1 MHFLITTGPTREYLD
16 DVRFLTN
23 GSSGKMGVAV
33 ATQAIQAGHTATLL
47 AGPMEPSLLADA
59 QAAGAKVVSFISV
72 ADLQAAMAD
81 HFPACDVLVMAAAV
95 GDFTVPRKA
104 AKMSRKAGSIT
115 LALEPTID
123 VLAGISKTRRLNQ
136 RIVAFAVE
144 TGTESEMETKARA
157 ELSAKGA
164 DVVVLNTPAAMGAD
178 DSLACILDAKA
189 TVLPW
194 ANRSKHQLAEHIV
207 EVVASS

>member
-23 GSSGKMGVAV
+23 GSSGKMGLAV
-33 ATQAIQAGHTATLL
+33 AIQAIRAGHTATLL
-47 AGPMEPSLLADA
+47 AGPMEDSLLADA
-59 QAAGAKVVSFISV
+59 QAAGATVVSFISV

-95 GDFTVPRKA
+95 GDFTVPRQA
-104 AKMSRKAGSIT
+104 AKMSRKAGPVALT
-115 LALEPTID
+115 LEPTVD
-123 VLAGISKTRRLNQ
+123 VLASITPSRQPDQ

-144 TGTESEMETKARA
+144 TGTEAEMETKARA
-157 ELSAKGA
+157 ELAAKGA

-178 DSLACILDAKA
+178 DSQACILDATA
-189 TVLPW
+189 IVLPW
-194 ANRSKHQLAEHIV
+194 ATRSKHQLAEHIV
-207 EVVASS
+207 ATASR

>member
-33 ATQAIQAGHTATLL
+33 AIQAIRAGHTATLL
-47 AGPMEPSLLADA
+47 AGPMDPSLLADA
-59 QAAGAKVVSFISV
+59 QAAGAEVVSFISV
-72 ADLQAAMAD
+72 ADLQAVMAD

-95 GDFTVPRKA
+95 GDFTVPRQA
-104 AKMSRKAGSIT
+104 AKMSRKAGPVT
-115 LALEPTID
+115 LTLEPTVD
-123 VLAGISKTRRLNQ
+123 VLASITPTRRPDQ
-136 RIVAFAVE
+136 RIVGFAVE
-144 TGTESEMETKARA
+144 TGTEAEMETKARA
-157 ELSAKGA
+157 ELAAKGA

-178 DSLACILDAKA
+178 QSLACILDATS

-194 ANRSKHQLAEHIV
+194 ATRPKQQLAEHIV
-207 EVVASS
+207 DVASR

>member
-23 GSSGKMGVAV
+23 GSSGKMGLAV
-33 ATQAIQAGHTATLL
+33 AIQALRAGHTATLL
-47 AGPMEPSLLADA
+47 AGPMAASLLAEV
-59 QAAGAKVVSFISV
+59 QAAGVTVVSFTSV
-72 ADLQAAMAD
+72 SDLQAAMAD

-95 GDFTVPRKA
+95 GDFTVPRQA
-104 AKMSRKAGSIT
+104 AKMSRKAGPVT
-115 LALEPTID
+115 LTLEPTVD
-123 VLAGISKTRRLNQ
+123 VLASITPSRQPDQ

-178 DSLACILDAKA
+178 DSLACILDATA

-194 ANRSKHQLAEHIV
+194 ENRSKLQLAEYIV
-207 EVVASS
+207 DVASR

>member
-23 GSSGKMGVAV
+23 GSSGKMGLAV
-33 ATQAIQAGHTATLL
+33 AIQAIRAGHAATLL
-47 AGPMEPSLLADA
+47 AGPMEPSLLAEA
-59 QAAGAKVVSFISV
+59 QTAGAKVVSFVSV

-95 GDFTVPRKA
+95 GDFTVPRQA
-104 AKMSRKAGSIT
+104 AKMSRKAGPVT
-115 LALEPTID
+115 LTLEPTVD
-123 VLAGISKTRRLNQ
+123 VLASITPTRRPDQ

-157 ELSAKGA
+157 ELAAKGA

-194 ANRSKHQLAEHIV
+194 ANRSKLQLAKHIV
-207 EVVASS
+207 ETACR

>member
-33 ATQAIQAGHTATLL
+33 AIRAIRAGHTATLL
-47 AGPMEPSLLADA
+47 AGPMEESLLADA
-59 QAAGAKVVSFISV
+59 RAFGVIVVSFISV

-95 GDFTVPRKA
+95 GDFTVPRQA
-104 AKMSRKAGSIT
+104 AKMSRKAGPVT
-115 LALEPTID
+115 LTLEPTVD
-123 VLAGISKTRRLNQ
+123 VLASITPTRRPDQ

-144 TGTESEMETKARA
+144 AGTEAEMETKARA
-157 ELSAKGA
+157 ELAAKGA

-194 ANRSKHQLAEHIV
+194 ATRSKNQLAKHIV
-207 EVVASS
+207 ETACR